1 MIGVCA
7 CVCVCL
13 CVSDTSVHACVCMS
27 SFIVWKAHLVFFV
40 FCFFFLE
47 ERHMFIVTGVLV

>member
-27 SFIVWKAHLVFFV
+27 SFIVWKAHLFFLFFV
-40 FCFFFLE
+40 FFFLE
-47 ERHMFIVTGVLV
+47 EGNVFIVTGVL